1 MLASKVTSKYQT
13 TIPAKVRE
21 KLGIKQGDLVS
32 FEIEN
37 GRVSLR
43 RMTPLDVEHAKALT
57 GTLTEW
63 ASENDEEAYGEL

>member
-1 MLASKVTSKYQT
+1 MLASKVTSQFRIA
-13 TIPAKVRE
+13 IPAKVRE
-21 KLGIKQGDLVS
+21 KLGIKQGDWVS

-43 RMTPLDVEHAKALT
+43 RMTPLDVEYAKALT

-63 ASENDEEAYGEL
+63 ASENGEEAYRDL